1 MPTDGDPSD
10 TVVVLDK
17 KFVRAV
23 AAACSLHRTQTR
35 KGTNVPYVA
44 HLLGVASLVLEG
56 GGTEREAIA
65 ALLHD
70 SLEDTSA
77 TVKQIRKR
85 FGRKVASIVVECTDV
100 PVDTAHP
107 KRSKNKSNDKMA
119 RKEPPR
125 DAANW
130 RERKLRSIEHLR
142 DPDVSNSVLRVRAAD
157 ALYNARAVV
166 ADLRRYGPEAWAR
179 FNAGAVDQL
188 WYYRS
193 LSIVLSRRLPGLLSD
208 ELRVAVL
215 EMERLA
221 GWWFD
226 IGDPQL
232 GR

>member
-1 MPTDGDPSD
+1 MPTDGDPRD
-10 TVVVLDK
+10 AVVTLDK
-17 KFVRAV
+17 TFARAV
-23 AAACSLHRTQTR
+23 EEACALHRKQVR

-56 GGTEREAIA
+56 GGTQREAIA

-70 SLEDTSA
+70 SLEDTAA
-77 TVKQIRKR
+77 TPKQIRQR
-85 FGRKVASIVVECTDV
+85 FGRKVARIVVACTDV
-100 PVDTAHP
+100 PVDTSRP
-107 KRSKNKSNDKMA
+107 KKRKKRKKQK
-119 RKEPPR
+119 KEPPR

-142 DPDVSNSVLRVRAAD
+142 DPDASESVLRVRAAD

-166 ADLRRYGPEAWAR
+166 ADLRRYGPEAWGR

-193 LSIVLSRRLPGLLSD
+193 LSVVLSRRLPGLLSD

-226 IGDPQL
+226 IGDPQS

>member
-10 TVVVLDK
+10 TVVVVLDQ
-17 KFVRAV
+17 KFIRAV
-23 AAACSLHRTQTR
+23 EEACSLHRTQVR
-35 KGTNVPYVA
+35 KGTSVPYEA

-56 GGTEREAIA
+56 GGTQREAIA

-77 TVKQIRKR
+77 TPERIRKR
-85 FGRKVASIVVECTDV
+85 FGGKVSRIVVACTDV
-100 PVDTAHP
+100 PVGAGRKK
-107 KRSKNKSNDKMA
+107 KRKKKQ
-119 RKEPPR
+119 KQPR

-130 RERKLRSIEHLR
+130 RERKLRSIEHLC
-142 DPDVSNSVLRVRAAD
+142 DPDASESVLRVRAAD
-157 ALYNARAVV
+157 ALYNARAVL
-166 ADLRRYGPEAWAR
+166 ADLRRYGPEAWGR

-215 EMERLA
+215 EMEKLA

-226 IGDPQL
+226 IGDPQS

>member
-1 MPTDGDPSD
+1 MPTDDDQND

-17 KFVRAV
+17 KFARAV
-23 AAACSLHRTQTR
+23 EEACSLHRTQVR
-35 KGTNVPYVA
+35 KGTNVPYVS

-77 TVKQIRKR
+77 TPKQIRTR
-85 FGRKVASIVVECTDV
+85 FGRKVARIVEECTDV
-100 PVDTAHP
+100 PVSASRKKKP
-107 KRSKNKSNDKMA
+107 KKKE
-119 RKEPPR
+119 EPPR

-130 RERKLRSIEHLR
+130 RERKLRSIEHLS
-142 DPDVSNSVLRVRAAD
+142 DPSASESVLRVRAAD

-166 ADLRRYGPEAWAR
+166 ADLRRYGPEAWGR

-193 LSIVLSRRLPGLLSD
+193 LSVVLSRRLPGLLSD
-208 ELRVAVL
+208 ELRVAVH
-215 EMERLA
+215 EMEKLA
-221 GWWFD
+221 RWWFD
-226 IGDPQL
+226 VGDPQS